1 MSDNAHELAPMCV
14 TPDGLC
20 EEGDGPPGAD
30 SSTPRDTQGES
41 PQGETLSGQA
51 RHAGNAEARWRA
63 LTSHPDFCQVG
74 DKIVGFDSCATLGN
88 PVNYSPN
95 VITAGQR
102 TYRVGDLCQG
112 TEGNAGSGVG
122 SGTSQGSGHVLFM
135 TGHDNVKANGLPV
148 VRDGS
153 ECTINCNAAGAG
165 GAKGY
170 VHTNTES
177 VNSQPEE
184 SSEAL
189 SEAELFQQQG
199 EANLERVGELRDALH
214 DNPNGK
220 TAAEAEA
227 LYAEVQQLA
236 SETRAQQDALM
247 DALREG
253 RISGNDYIESSF
265 EVDEAA
271 NRAAGMQQEAERQVR
286 YTSESGRN
294 IRAAGVFMAEAATPY
309 GTIVDIQDT
318 MALWGEGRVLAASG
332 MTLLTAV
339 SVFPG
344 VRLLRKADDV
354 VDIARNTDRT
364 GDAAGSANRSGTP
377 GDNEGVQISAKQGG
391 KIVHRFDNVTDF
403 NRAANNPLPNA
414 RYEYGTYA
422 WETDNLGRVTEA
434 SGTVRLDALD
444 GRAGTDGIS
453 TSVIGKEG
461 QPGDV
466 GFHLIGDQFGGPTN
480 RLNVVPGNGARV
492 NPNGPPNLNQGQY
505 GKFERSMKRAAQ
517 DPVNVG
523 KNVEVRISPQYNPNN
538 STNRPDEFEASY
550 RVDGERWKTFVF
562 ENKQGG

>member
-1 MSDNAHELAPMCV
+1 MSDSSLTICIGDQSPC
-14 TPDGLC
+14 
-20 EEGDGPPGAD
+20 EGDDKATNAG
-30 SSTPRDTQGES
+30 TPEDTPAAA
-41 PQGETLSGQA
+41 PQGEPLNGQA

-63 LTSHPDFCQVG
+63 LTSYPDFCQVS
-74 DKIVGFDSCATLGN
+74 DKIVGFDSRATLGS

-122 SGTSQGSGHVLFM
+122 SGTSQGSGHVLFL
-135 TGHDNVKANGLPV
+135 TGHDNVKANGQPV

-153 ECTINCNAAGAG
+153 ECMINCNAAGTG

-170 VHTNTES
+170 VHTNTEA

-184 SSEAL
+184 TSEAL

-227 LYAEVQQLA
+227 LYTEVQQLA

-271 NRAAGMQQEAERQVR
+271 NRAADMQQEAERQVR
-286 YTSESGRN
+286 YSSESGRN

-354 VDIARNTDRT
+354 VDIARNTDRA
-364 GDAAGSANRSGTP
+364 GDTAGSANRGGTSGNNDGLRVEENSTNME
-377 GDNEGVQISAKQGG
+377 GGGEGVPDNPNVNPRTRLPRTNGRWDGEPGNGFWHSDIDEVNAITGGRPIEFVNGRPVFTPWAKGQVKFMPGQLDG
-391 KIVHRFDNVTDF
+391 SKADFDAVYGYVARQRNLASPNAAKNYLKEAGLTPHHLDNVTIQLIPTKLHG
-403 NRAANNPLPNA
+403 NIPHI
-414 RYEYGTYA
+414 GS
-422 WETDNLGRVTEA
+422 A
-434 SGTVRLDALD
+434 SDLRG
-444 GRAGTDGIS
+444 
-453 TSVIGKEG
+453 
-461 QPGDV
+461 
-466 GFHLIGDQFGGPTN
+466 GF
-480 RLNVVPGNGARV
+480 
-492 NPNGPPNLNQGQY
+492 
-505 GKFERSMKRAAQ
+505 
-517 DPVNVG
+517 
-523 KNVEVRISPQYNPNN
+523 
-538 STNRPDEFEASY
+538 
-550 RVDGERWKTFVF
+550 
-562 ENKQGG
+562 

>member
-1 MSDNAHELAPMCV
+1 MSDNAHELPPMCV

-30 SSTPRDTQGES
+30 SSTPRDTQGTS
-41 PQGETLSGQA
+41 PQGDALTGQA
-51 RHAGNAEARWRA
+51 RHAGNADAQWTA
-63 LTSHPDFCQVG
+63 LTSFPDFCQVG
-74 DKIVGFDSCATLGN
+74 DKIIGFESRATLGN

-95 VITAGQR
+95 VIIAGQR

-112 TEGNAGSGVG
+112 TEGNDGAGVG
-122 SGTSQGSGHVLFM
+122 SGTSQGSGHVLFL
-135 TGHDNVKANGLPV
+135 TGQDNVKANGQPV

-153 ECTINCNAAGAG
+153 ECMINCNAGGVG

-184 SSEAL
+184 PREL
-189 SEAELFQQQG
+189 SEAERLQQQAQ
-199 EANLERVGELRDALH
+199 ANLERAGELREALNN
-214 DNPNGK
+214 NPNGK

-227 LYAEVQQLA
+227 LYGEVQQLA

-253 RISGNDYIESSF
+253 RISSDDYIESSL

-286 YTSESGRN
+286 YTSSSGRST
-294 IRAAGVFMAEAATPY
+294 RAAGEFAAEMATPY
-309 GTIVDIQDT
+309 GTAVDIKDT
-318 MALWGEGRVLAASG
+318 AQLWSEGRYLAASG

-339 SVFPG
+339 SVIPG

-354 VDIARNTDRT
+354 ADVARSTDRAE
-364 GDAAGSANRSGTP
+364 DAAGSANRGGTSGDSD
-377 GDNEGVQISAKQGG
+377 GLQVSAKQGG
-391 KIVHRFDNVTDF
+391 EIVHRFDNVTDF
-403 NRAANNPLPNA
+403 NRAANNPQPNA

-461 QPGDV
+461 RPGDV

-480 RLNVVPGNGARV
+480 RLNVVPGNGARAD
-492 NPNGPPNLNQGQY
+492 PSGPPNLNQGQY
-505 GKFERSMKRAAQ
+505 GKFELSMKRAAQ
-517 DPVNVG
+517 DPVNAG
-523 KNVEVRISPQYNPNN
+523 RNIEVKITPQYAKGNA
-538 STNRPDEFEASY
+538 TNRPDAFVASY
-550 RVDGERWKTFVF
+550 RIEGKRPRKFRF
-562 ENKQGG
+562 KNQQGG

>member
-1 MSDNAHELAPMCV
+1 MSDDTYELPPMCV
-14 TPDGLC
+14 TPDGRC

-41 PQGETLSGQA
+41 PQGEALNGQA
-51 RHAGNAEARWRA
+51 RHAGNAETRWRA
-63 LTSHPDFCQVG
+63 LTSYPDFCQVG
-74 DKIVGFDSCATLGN
+74 DKIVGFDSSGPLGN

-112 TEGNAGSGVG
+112 TESNAGSGVG
-122 SGTSQGSGHVLFM
+122 SGTSQGSGHVLFL
-135 TGHDNVKANGLPV
+135 TGHDNVKANGQPV

-153 ECTINCNAAGAG
+153 ECMVNCNAAGAG

-184 SSEAL
+184 SSEPL
-189 SEAELFQQQG
+189 TEAELFQQQG

-339 SVFPG
+339 SVIPG
-344 VRLLRKADDV
+344 VGLLRKADDV
-354 VDIARNTDRT
+354 VDIARNTDRA
-364 GDAAGSANRSGTP
+364 GDAAGSANRGGTSGSNEGLRVEQNSTSIEGKNSGTEVRNKNSDATSMQGKTAP
-377 GDNEGVQISAKQGG
+377 KRVRKSGGRSGKQARLKEMMNDPKVGSADRGWLKN
-391 KIVHRFDNVTDF
+391 D
-403 NRAANNPLPNA
+403 A
-414 RYEYGTYA
+414 RHIEYGNKSGLRIPRNGRNSPGRKAVDKGYELAHPHNAPASKGNNYA
-422 WETDNLGRVTEA
+422 GSKLKNHADHKVET
-434 SGTVRLDALD
+434 RLH
-444 GRAGTDGIS
+444 R
-453 TSVIGKEG
+453 
-461 QPGDV
+461 
-466 GFHLIGDQFGGPTN
+466 H
-480 RLNVVPGNGARV
+480 R
-492 NPNGPPNLNQGQY
+492 Y
-505 GKFERSMKRAAQ
+505 
-517 DPVNVG
+517 
-523 KNVEVRISPQYNPNN
+523 
-538 STNRPDEFEASY
+538 
-550 RVDGERWKTFVF
+550 
-562 ENKQGG
+562 